1 MHFRRNKK
9 HKRDVALGIDLGASQ
24 IKAAV
29 VRRLKDKL
37 ELVEYAVRSLPPGLT
52 KAYKGPEFAA
62 ELQQLV
68 DGLKTSERHAFV
80 TISCS
85 SAMVCQAEFPP
96 VPLAE
101 IKSALKLNSS
111 GYLRRDFSAYYL
123 DAFELKK
130 GTEET
135 KSKAKSKD
143 KVPDKDKDSDKAK
156 DAANAKDAPKA
167 KDSTKTSVLVG
178 GATKE
183 EVDAC
188 RDALVAAKIK
198 PEVIELTAVSVVNA
212 FQVGRPQSQNEVVV
226 LIDIGARMTS
236 INFLLDGMPLIT
248 RIMHFGGAQLSDYI
262 SQVLVL
268 KLDEAEEEKRRYGQ
282 SGRRRCLLVQHIMG
296 PNDPNYK
303 NPNFFPPNGPWRRL
317 KAPSVRFVG
326 VASSS
331 QQQNGHKGGIV
342 HIGAGSP
349 RDNNHPCIWLS
360 ATAGYLYF
368 ENLGCFYPGRGIV
381 IGEAS
386 NHDRSGTGSVSG
398 EYFENVG
405 SGSSNIAGLGP
416 TVDITGRSFWLWFDH
431 CTFEGNYKN
440 GVKDNKR
447 AAILMDGIGNNGVG
461 LTYFTNLNLNGGG
474 VKYLPGA
481 SSGPIDIRVLTEEG
495 NYTESI
501 PPAVWITS
509 TRGSLFHLSQVL
521 VADPGPDAPPAIEID
536 SGNPND
542 VLVDTASA
550 SNGAPN
556 VEGPAT
562 VLNQYSGMLLNQ
574 TISPI
579 QQGQDGFFNYH
590 VIGQIDAARRGFG
603 PTVVRFPNLAPQ
615 IPSSWIKSAACGSV
629 DLIDGV
635 TGPDG
640 TKNAAGPRPLVPR
653 RLSAIDFYQ
662 RSHNI
667 SVGDSIIAG
676 VWVRSATRNGFAG
689 STTQPISAE
698 FTGVK
703 YSG

>member
-1 MHFRRNKK
+1 MIR
-9 HKRDVALGIDLGASQ
+9 
-24 IKAAV
+24 
-29 VRRLKDKL
+29 
-37 ELVEYAVRSLPPGLT
+37 T
-52 KAYKGPEFAA
+52 
-62 ELQQLV
+62 
-68 DGLKTSERHAFV
+68 
-80 TISCS
+80 
-85 SAMVCQAEFPP
+85 
-96 VPLAE
+96 
-101 IKSALKLNSS
+101 
-111 GYLRRDFSAYYL
+111 
-123 DAFELKK
+123 
-130 GTEET
+130 
-135 KSKAKSKD
+135 
-143 KVPDKDKDSDKAK
+143 
-156 DAANAKDAPKA
+156 
-167 KDSTKTSVLVG
+167 
-178 GATKE
+178 
-183 EVDAC
+183 
-188 RDALVAAKIK
+188 
-198 PEVIELTAVSVVNA
+198 
-212 FQVGRPQSQNEVVV
+212 
-226 LIDIGARMTS
+226 
-236 INFLLDGMPLIT
+236 
-248 RIMHFGGAQLSDYI
+248 
-262 SQVLVL
+262 
-268 KLDEAEEEKRRYGQ
+268 
-282 SGRRRCLLVQHIMG
+282 CLLVYAILAALAVSGGAKSQTLDQSARKPPPGIQNGTICYTAAWGKDVNDGLSWGSAKATIMACYDALPQNGGTVFIAQSGIGDPGAVTANDVPGGGIWIMG

-342 HIGAGSP
+342 HIGAGSS

-386 NHDRSGTGSVSG
+386 NHDRNGTGSVSG

-416 TVDITGRSFWLWFDH
+416 TVDITGGSFWLWFDH

-562 VLNQYSGMLLNQ
+562 VLNQYGGMLLNQ

-590 VIGQIDAARRGFG
+590 VIGQIDAARRNFG

-615 IPSSWIKSAACGSV
+615 IPSSWIKSVACGSV
-629 DLIDGV
+629 DLTLGA

-640 TKNAAGPRPLVPR
+640 TKNAAQAEASCPSPF
-653 RLSAIDFYQ
+653 SAINFYQ
-662 RSHNI
+662 RSHSI
-667 SVGDSIIAG
+667 SVGDFIIAG
-676 VWVRSATRNGFAG
+676 VWVRSVTRNGFAG
-689 STTQPISAE
+689 STTQPMSAE
-698 FTGVK
+698 FHRREIYG
-703 YSG
+703 